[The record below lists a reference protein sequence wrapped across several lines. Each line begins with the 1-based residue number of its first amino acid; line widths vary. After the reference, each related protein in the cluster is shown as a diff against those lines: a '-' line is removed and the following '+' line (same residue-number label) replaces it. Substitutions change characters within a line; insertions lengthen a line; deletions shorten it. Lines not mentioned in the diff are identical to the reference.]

1 MNILKTSQSTIQL
14 RHVVEYSNFF
24 VGEAQ
29 IDICSTLKLYSRKML
44 VRMAA
49 ILSLHYGNMCIPDE
63 EHTLFSESSK
73 KHMPYLNTL
82 IKAYYKRF
90 ELVEGQKVQVLTY
103 RTSLELWRQIFAIRA
118 EEFTNEVA
126 ENDIEW
132 LLFKVILTINE
143 KLVNYNKR
151 KELYKLDELIFL
163 NGFLTNDSNHYDI
176 QTILQ
181 PQMYYFQRLVDFI
194 PSNEVMTEATKV
206 LLHNWGIESW
216 QQYYTTIVIIAHETD
231 KYYKS
236 KTNGLPIITPK
247 WLELNQESGFLS
259 PSLMEHLYI
268 EEEEYIP
275 YIDEDVSKNELNIDY
290 RRFRSKPFVKLKDGS
305 GYVVINNQLLCE
317 RLFNSLFFDFR
328 PLINGSKNSCGFFD
342 YNKDFI
348 ERVLFR
354 NTFFNCIPSACYTF
368 PSRKGDNAHE
378 LPHEPDFYARTKRGE
393 LILVECKAVKMN
405 GECRDD
411 GDYLRLLDELHEKI
425 VLKTRN
431 LDKSRKDYKG
441 EPEPIGVGQLIH
453 HIDSIEADSF
463 PWDSRIPDDVIYYPI
478 LVFENIKLVQKGIL
492 SIVNRWFNEEVEKKK
507 DLDLKDIS
515 CMPVMVVSINTL
527 YLYDELLLKKG
538 LTNVIDSFL
547 RDNAVYDDC
556 TGEYNLIATADF
568 DEYLRKNPFH
578 KAGDVVNWIKEMIK
592 NRTSNRRRQASEPV

>member
-1 MNILKTSQSTIQL
+1 MDILKTTQSPIQSRL
-14 RHVVEYSNFF
+14 VVEYSNFF
-24 VGEAQ
+24 VDEAQ
-29 IDICSTLKLYSRKML
+29 IDICSTLKLYSRNAL

-63 EHTLFSESSK
+63 GHTLFSESSK

-90 ELVEGQKVQVLTY
+90 GLVEGQKVQVLTY

-151 KELYKLDELIFL
+151 KELYKLDELTFL

-194 PSNEVMTEATKV
+194 PSNEVMTKATKV

-328 PLINGSKNSCGFFD
+328 PLINGSKKSCGFFD
-342 YNKDFI
+342 YNKRFI
-348 ERVLFR
+348 EKVLFR
-354 NTFFNCIPSACYTF
+354 NTFFKCIPSACYTF
-368 PSRKGDNAHE
+368 PSPKSDNTHE
-378 LPHEPDFYARTKRGE
+378 QPHEPDFYARTKRGE

-411 GDYLRLLDELHEKI
+411 GDYVRLLDELHEKI

-431 LDKSRKDYKG
+431 IDKSRKDFKG

-453 HIDSIEADSF
+453 HIDSIEADNF
-463 PWDSRIPDDVIYYPI
+463 QWDSKIPDDVIYYPI
-478 LVFENIKLVQKGIL
+478 LVFEDIKLVQKGIL
-492 SIVNRWFNEEVEKKK
+492 SMVNRWFNEEVEKKK

>member
-1 MNILKTSQSTIQL
+1 
-14 RHVVEYSNFF
+14 
-24 VGEAQ
+24 
-29 IDICSTLKLYSRKML
+29 
-44 VRMAA
+44 
-49 ILSLHYGNMCIPDE
+49 
-63 EHTLFSESSK
+63 
-73 KHMPYLNTL
+73 
-82 IKAYYKRF
+82 
-90 ELVEGQKVQVLTY
+90 
-103 RTSLELWRQIFAIRA
+103 
-118 EEFTNEVA
+118 
-126 ENDIEW
+126 
-132 LLFKVILTINE
+132 
-143 KLVNYNKR
+143 
-151 KELYKLDELIFL
+151 
-163 NGFLTNDSNHYDI
+163 
-176 QTILQ
+176 
-181 PQMYYFQRLVDFI
+181 
-194 PSNEVMTEATKV
+194 
-206 LLHNWGIESW
+206 
-216 QQYYTTIVIIAHETD
+216 
-231 KYYKS
+231 
-236 KTNGLPIITPK
+236 
-247 WLELNQESGFLS
+247 
-259 PSLMEHLYI
+259 
-268 EEEEYIP
+268 
-275 YIDEDVSKNELNIDY
+275 
-290 RRFRSKPFVKLKDGS
+290 
-305 GYVVINNQLLCE
+305 
-317 RLFNSLFFDFR
+317 
-328 PLINGSKNSCGFFD
+328 
-342 YNKDFI
+342 
-348 ERVLFR
+348 
-354 NTFFNCIPSACYTF
+354 
-368 PSRKGDNAHE
+368 
-378 LPHEPDFYARTKRGE
+378 
-393 LILVECKAVKMN
+393 MN

>member
-1 MNILKTSQSTIQL
+1 MSQSTIQL
-14 RHVVEYSNFF
+14 RRVVEYSSFF
-24 VGEAQ
+24 VDESP
-29 IDICSTLKLYSRKML
+29 IDICSTLKLYSRNAL

-49 ILSLHYGNMCIPDE
+49 ILSLHYGNICIPDE

-73 KHMPYLNTL
+73 MYIPYLTTL
-82 IKAYYKRF
+82 INAYYKRF
-90 ELVEGQKVQVLTY
+90 GLVEGEKVQVLTY

-126 ENDIEW
+126 DNDVEW

-143 KLVNYNKR
+143 KLLNFNK
-151 KELYKLDELIFL
+151 KNELYKLDELVFL
-163 NGFLTNDSNHYDI
+163 NGFLTNDSNNYDI
-176 QTILQ
+176 QTVLQ
-181 PQMYYFQRLVDFI
+181 PQMYYFQQLVDFI
-194 PSNEVMTEATKV
+194 PSNEVMTKATKI
-206 LLHNWGIESW
+206 LFNNWGIESW

-236 KTNGLPIITPK
+236 RANGLPIISPK
-247 WLELNQESGFLS
+247 WLELNQESGLLS

-290 RRFRSKPFVKLKDGS
+290 RRFRTKPFVKFKDGS

-328 PLINGSKNSCGFFD
+328 PLINRSKNSCGFFD

-354 NTFFNCIPSACYTF
+354 NTFFKCIPSACYTF
-368 PSRKGDNAHE
+368 PLRKSDNANE
-378 LPHEPDFYARTKRGE
+378 IPHEPDFYVRTKRGE
-393 LILVECKAVKMN
+393 LILVECKAIKMN

-411 GDYLRLLDELHEKI
+411 GDYVRLLDELHEKI

-431 LDKSRKDYKG
+431 IDKSRKKYMG

-463 PWDSRIPDDVIYYPI
+463 QWDSMIPDEVIYYPI
-478 LVFENIKLVQKGIL
+478 LVFEDIKLVQKGIL
-492 SIVNRWFNEEVEKKK
+492 SMVNRWFNEEVEKEK
-507 DLDLKDIS
+507 DLDLRDIS

-556 TGEYNLIATADF
+556 TGAYNLMATADF
-568 DEYLRKNPFH
+568 DEYLRKNPFR
-578 KAGDVVNWIKEMIK
+578 KAKDTVKWIRERIH
-592 NRTSNRRRQASEPV
+592 NRTRNSLSDDE